1 MIEEIGRVGAVQKKR
16 RIERGKVVAR
26 ERGREGQ
33 GGGEGRGEGRAR
45 RTEGSEK
52 GGREGERNT
61 GSEVF
66 FGAWQSSA

>member
-33 GGGEGRGEGRAR
+33 GGREGPKDRGEREGR
-45 RTEGSEK
+45 
-52 GGREGERNT
+52 
-61 GSEVF
+61 
-66 FGAWQSSA
+66 